1 MKTVENA
8 YGIPYVWDMA
18 NNLYFT
24 TGQAAQQLGAS
35 QAQIRAL
42 CESGAI
48 ERETTSGGQ
57 YRIPASEL
65 ARLQRDG
72 LPAIPRPLPDESR
85 RAARNG
91 RSRHPELLAE
101 PSSEVVNAVEEV
113 TITERL
119 LEKRKLEHALEEE
132 EDWFRARADQQAQ
145 REAERREADRVRQ
158 NAADAERR
166 RRMRDN
172 RWLRHAMSIVPWEAR
187 GQIEQ
192 EVHEQV
198 QAALDRIRLEEPDA
212 VARRVV
218 DAIVA
223 KLLKPWRRS
232 EDLAEAIEDARRSLP
247 SGMRGTSWAPSTW
260 ESQATQAAARA
271 LEGVRP
277 DASSNEMRA
286 VAREAVKGAVAAF
299 ESHQAAVARAS
310 AEQRAKREDEE
321 RSKKDRA
328 NRERLL
334 RYPWLQFPYGMPD
347 ADQQDALAASRE
359 AFAELP
365 EGTPDRDLEAA
376 RDRAVKPFLDAHAR
390 GKEEARLESERQAQ
404 RRATATKA
412 DLQLDHIARYL
423 EQEYEFDGYSAMRRE
438 AHRLRPL
445 IRETLIEELLENP
458 GMSGEE
464 IRESIEDQ
472 IDDGD

>member
-1 MKTVENA
+1 
-8 YGIPYVWDMA
+8 MA

-85 RAARNG
+85 PAARNG
-91 RSRHPELLAE
+91 RTRHPELLAE

-158 NAADAERR
+158 NAADAQRR

-232 EDLAEAIEDARRSLP
+232 KDLAETIEDARRSLP

-310 AEQRAKREDEE
+310 AEHQAAVAKASAEQRAKREAEE
-321 RSKKDRA
+321 RSKKDRD

-334 RYPWLQFPYGMPD
+334 RYPWVQFPYGMPD
-347 ADQQDALAASRE
+347 ADQRDALTAARE

-365 EGTPDRDLEAA
+365 EGTPDRNLEAA

-404 RRATATKA
+404 RRAAGMKA

-423 EQEYEFDGYSAMRRE
+423 DEEYDFDGGYSEMRRE
-438 AHRLRPL
+438 ADRLRPL
-445 IRETLIEELLENP
+445 IREALIEELLENP
-458 GMSGEE
+458 GMTSDE
-464 IRESIEDQ
+464 IRESIEEQ
-472 IDDGD
+472 IDDGV

>member
-1 MKTVENA
+1 MNSS
-8 YGIPYVWDMA
+8 
-18 NNLYFT
+18 LYFT
-24 TGQAAQQLGAS
+24 TGQAAQQLSAS
-35 QAQIRAL
+35 QVQIRAL

-48 ERETTSGGQ
+48 EVETTPGGQ

-72 LPAIPRPLPDESR
+72 LPQIPRPLPDESR
-85 RAARNG
+85 PAARNG
-91 RSRHPELLAE
+91 RTRHGNPELLAE
-101 PSSEVVNAVEEV
+101 PSSEVVSAVEEV

-145 REAERREADRVRQ
+145 RAAEQREADRLRQ

-166 RRMRDN
+166 RKDRDN
-172 RWLRHAMSIVPWEAR
+172 HWLRYAMKKVPFDAR
-187 GQIEQ
+187 GQVEH
-192 EVHEQV
+192 EVHEQL
-198 QAALDRIRLEEPDA
+198 QAALDRVRLGEPDL

-223 KLLKPWRRS
+223 KLLKPYRQS
-232 EDLAEAIEDARRSLP
+232 KDIEQAIEAARASLP
-247 SGMRGTSWAPSTW
+247 FGMRGSSWQPSTW
-260 ESQATQAAARA
+260 ESQAVQAAAKA

-277 DASSNEMRA
+277 DAPYHEMSA

-299 ESHQAAVARAS
+299 ESHQAA
-310 AEQRAKREDEE
+310 QRAQRESEE
-321 RSKKDRA
+321 RRKKDRDT
-328 NRERLL
+328 RERLL
-334 RYPWLQFPYGMPD
+334 RYPWLQFPYDMPD
-347 ADQQDALAASRE
+347 ADQQGALTASRE

-365 EGTPDRDLEAA
+365 EGTPDRNLEAA

-404 RRATATKA
+404 RRAAAAKA
-412 DLQLDHIARYL
+412 DLRLDHIARYL
-423 EQEYEFDGYSAMRRE
+423 EEEYEFDGGYSAMRRE
-438 AHRLRPL
+438 ADRLRPL
-445 IRETLIEELLENP
+445 IRQALIEELLENP
-458 GMSGEE
+458 HMTNDA

-472 IDDGD
+472 IDDLL